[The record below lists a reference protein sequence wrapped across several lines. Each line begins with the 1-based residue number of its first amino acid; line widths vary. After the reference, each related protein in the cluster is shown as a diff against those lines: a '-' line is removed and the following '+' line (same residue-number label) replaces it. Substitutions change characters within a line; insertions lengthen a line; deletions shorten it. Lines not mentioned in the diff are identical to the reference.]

1 MVNVISGTRKKYTAR
16 LLLDN
21 GSTANFVTQRLSEK
35 LGLSHRDTS
44 TKVTDANIT
53 RLDRWRRIQYIRQ
66 HFWSRFHNTYISLL
80 QAKSKWFHSRGE
92 VKQGSLVL
100 IKDKTTPPLLWSLG
114 RVMTTY
120 PGVDGITRVA
130 ELKTKRG
137 IIRRAVNCIC
147 PLPIED

>member
-1 MVNVISGTRKKYTAR
+1 MVNVISGTGKKYTAR

-35 LGLSHRDTS
+35 LGLSYRDTS
-44 TKVTDANIT
+44 TK
-53 RLDRWRRIQYIRQ
+53 
-66 HFWSRFHNTYISLL
+66 
-80 QAKSKWFHSRGE
+80 AKSKWFHSRGE
-92 VKQGSLVL
+92 VKQASLVL

-120 PGVDGITRVA
+120 PGVDGVTRVA

>member
-1 MVNVISGTRKKYTAR
+1 MRGLRWLSVRTLTVSSSILWPSRAACSVLRPTVLG
-16 LLLDN
+16 
-21 GSTANFVTQRLSEK
+21 QRRASEM
-35 LGLSHRDTS
+35 LT
-44 TKVTDANIT
+44 
-53 RLDRWRRIQYIRQ
+53 
-66 HFWSRFHNTYISLL
+66 